1 MIGALAAVGSPPC
14 RCMGMWSGIRRSPQF
29 RAAASGAKP
38 GVRLATSEQIVGFTI
53 KEYKGLVMGSTV
65 RAKDVTKDITSAIT
79 AVFGGEL
86 PHYTQLMQDA
96 REEAMSR
103 LEDEAVKLGA
113 NAVVSL
119 RLSSTNIAASI
130 VILAGTPCYPRF
142 NTRSDWHDTSSLTV
156 ILLAVSSHLSC
167 LCDRSHVTFV
177 ISHNIPLVA

>member
-119 RLSSTNIAASI
+119 RLSSTNIAANSSEVMVYGTAV
-130 VILAGTPCYPRF
+130 VIE
-142 NTRSDWHDTSSLTV
+142 
-156 ILLAVSSHLSC
+156 
-167 LCDRSHVTFV
+167 
-177 ISHNIPLVA
+177 

>member
-1 MIGALAAVGSPPC
+1 
-14 RCMGMWSGIRRSPQF
+14 MGMWSGIRRSPQF

-119 RLSSTNIAASI
+119 RLSSTNIAACGSH
-130 VILAGTPCYPRF
+130 R
-142 NTRSDWHDTSSLTV
+142 NTDCISRK
-156 ILLAVSSHLSC
+156 HLSKHVC
-167 LCDRSHVTFV
+167 SPFLRLCCTSRDLRTVTLHTVYHVF
-177 ISHNIPLVA
+177 A

>member
-1 MIGALAAVGSPPC
+1 MIAFMLTCTLDCFSFNLCQFSQLG

-119 RLSSTNIAASI
+119 RLSSTNIAANSSEVMVYGTAV
-130 VILAGTPCYPRF
+130 VIE
-142 NTRSDWHDTSSLTV
+142 
-156 ILLAVSSHLSC
+156 
-167 LCDRSHVTFV
+167 
-177 ISHNIPLVA
+177 